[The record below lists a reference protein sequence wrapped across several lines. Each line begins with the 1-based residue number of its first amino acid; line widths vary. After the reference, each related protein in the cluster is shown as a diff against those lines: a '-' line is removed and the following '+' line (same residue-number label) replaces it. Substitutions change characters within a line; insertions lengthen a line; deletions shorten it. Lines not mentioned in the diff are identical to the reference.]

1 MIKRRE
7 VSSACLFLSM
17 IRISSIVIC
26 SLLISATATF
36 GQSSGIGWGIKG
48 GLNTSGVQTDNTLV
62 LQNNTKLGWQL
73 GVFSKTVV
81 EGWGYLAE
89 ANIMTL
95 GSKQVVGSES
105 QNNTVGYLSIPL
117 ALQYST
123 NNNWSFILGGYASFR
138 LWAKRKSTTTG
149 AGDTEANIKDN
160 VAFIDYGV
168 LAGVSY
174 TYQRIIFDLRYLQ
187 GIPNINTNST
197 INARVNNASS
207 QFSIGYFLK

>member
-1 MIKRRE
+1 
-7 VSSACLFLSM
+7 M

-26 SLLISATATF
+26 TLLISATTTF
-36 GQSSGIGWGIKG
+36 GQSAGIGWGIKG
-48 GLNTSGVQTDNTLV
+48 GLNMSGMQTDNTLV
-62 LQNNTKLGWQL
+62 LQNKTKLGWQL

-89 ANIMTL
+89 ASIMTL
-95 GSKQVVGSES
+95 GSKQVFVSES
-105 QNNTVGYLSIPL
+105 QTNTVGYLSIPL

-123 NNNWSFILGGYASFR
+123 SNNWSFILGAYASFR
-138 LWAKRKSTTTG
+138 LWAKRKSTTIG

-160 VAFIDYGV
+160 VAFIDFGV

-174 TYQRIIFDLRYLQ
+174 TYQRFIFDLRYLQ
-187 GIPNINTNST
+187 GIPDINTNTT
-197 INARVNNASS
+197 INARINNGSG

>member
-1 MIKRRE
+1 
-7 VSSACLFLSM
+7 M

-26 SLLISATATF
+26 SLLISATTTF

-48 GLNTSGVQTDNTLV
+48 GLNMSGMQTDNTLV
-62 LQNNTKLGWQL
+62 LQNKTKLGWQL
-73 GVFSKTVV
+73 GVYSKTVV

-89 ANIMTL
+89 ASIMTL

-123 NNNWSFILGGYASFR
+123 SNNWSFILGGYASFR

-160 VAFIDYGV
+160 VAFMDYGV
-168 LAGVSY
+168 LAGVGY
-174 TYQRIIFDLRYLQ
+174 TYQRFIFDLRYLQ
-187 GIPNINTNST
+187 GIPNINTNTT
-197 INARVNNASS
+197 INARINNASG